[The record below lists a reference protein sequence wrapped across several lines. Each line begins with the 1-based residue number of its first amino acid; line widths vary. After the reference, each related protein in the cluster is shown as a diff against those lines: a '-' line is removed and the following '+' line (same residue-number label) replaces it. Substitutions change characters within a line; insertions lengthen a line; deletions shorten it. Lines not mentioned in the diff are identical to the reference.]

1 MHIQALFYLLDIQHP
16 KKEFCSIFSQLIKI
30 GSWNLLV
37 LQSIPV
43 WINWLKYLSINN
55 YSYRLLIKVQ
65 YSRNAQYGC
74 GSSTGC
80 QSIATSSAF
89 RGISLGGAGVEV
101 GALFLMMVVF
111 RFLAY
116 IALRSM
122 KSRK

>member
-1 MHIQALFYLLDIQHP
+1 MMDV
-16 KKEFCSIFSQLIKI
+16 KKASTLASIIMLTFMLT
-30 GSWNLLV
+30 GGFFV
-37 LQSIPV
+37 QSIPV

-65 YSRNAQYGC
+65 YARNAQYGC

-89 RGISLGGAGVEV
+89 RGISLGGGGVEV
-101 GALFLMMVVF
+101 GALFLMVVVF